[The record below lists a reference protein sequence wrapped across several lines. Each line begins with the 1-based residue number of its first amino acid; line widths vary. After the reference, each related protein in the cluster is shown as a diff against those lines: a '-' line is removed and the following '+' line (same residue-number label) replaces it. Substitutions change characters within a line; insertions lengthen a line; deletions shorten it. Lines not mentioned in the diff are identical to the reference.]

1 MGSTTPHWRSIIV
14 DGICY
19 AGGYCWCDDPDAE
32 THRIGL
38 RPPEPP
44 ASAPPS
50 PERVSLLN
58 GPYAGANPRLS
69 KQPPR
74 IEIGGV
80 EYVRIDDP
88 DTGESLGAYAYI
100 E

>member
-1 MGSTTPHWRSIIV
+1 MSSTKPHWRSIIA

-19 AGGYCWCDDPDAE
+19 AGGYCWCDNPDAE

-38 RPPEPP
+38 RPPASPTPP
-44 ASAPPS
+44 V
-50 PERVSLLN
+50 PERVSLIN
-58 GPYAGANPRLS
+58 GPYAGATPLLS

-74 IEIGGV
+74 IQIGGV
-80 EYVRIDDP
+80 EYNRIDDP